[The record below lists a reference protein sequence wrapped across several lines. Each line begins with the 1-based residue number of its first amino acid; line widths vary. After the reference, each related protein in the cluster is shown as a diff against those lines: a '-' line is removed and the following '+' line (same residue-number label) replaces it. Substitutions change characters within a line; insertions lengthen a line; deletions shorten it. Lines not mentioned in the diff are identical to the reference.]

1 MKKNPLTLMGG
12 LAPGS
17 AHPIARPSAWSP
29 IDMNENIPP
38 HVSVECVLF
47 DGGGPLPY
55 GLWNNPVQRAKFCC
69 GCTALSRLSSKKHKT
84 E

>member
-17 AHPIARPSAWSP
+17 AHPIARPSAWPP

-38 HVSVECVLF
+38 HVSVESPSDISPNPTEVISEVLK
-47 DGGGPLPY
+47 PLD
-55 GLWNNPVQRAKFCC
+55 NF
-69 GCTALSRLSSKKHKT
+69 
-84 E
+84 